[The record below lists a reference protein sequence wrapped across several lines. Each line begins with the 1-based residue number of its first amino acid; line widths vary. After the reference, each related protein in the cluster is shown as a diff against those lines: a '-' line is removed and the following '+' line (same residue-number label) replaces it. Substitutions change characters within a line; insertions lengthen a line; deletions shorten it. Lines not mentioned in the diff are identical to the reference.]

1 MSNPIDELLKRTI
14 PEKLWHYTSIQGFQ
28 GIVASKSVWA
38 TDLRFL
44 NDREEFIHARNIA
57 NKIVSATAELDAN
70 GFLSREFLA
79 KAVTLA
85 FDSGPLANSQV
96 FVASFSAAEDQ
107 LGQWRAYSHGSSGVS
122 LAFDL
127 KAFRPPADTGTLVS
141 FAPCVYDLV
150 EKEELVLHA
159 LHHFREEVGGY
170 RERAFKAACDLNPEK
185 RMSKDKEQVVKE
197 FLEANPSKKAP
208 SEDFQAAVIKTR
220 IDCLRIA
227 ALLKHSSFEEESEWR
242 LVFPTLMD
250 RAIPMNNPPRF
261 RAEKTTLIPYIAH
274 PFSAVGPLP
283 LVDIIL
289 GPGSDENSVFAA
301 RRFLKSQDL
310 NLEPRLSKVPYRA
323 S

>member
-1 MSNPIDELLKRTI
+1 MSNPIDELLRTPI

-28 GIVASKSVWA
+28 GIVASKSMWA

-57 NKIVSATAELDAN
+57 DRIVAAAPELDAN
-70 GFLSREFLA
+70 GFLNREFLA

-85 FDSGPLANSQV
+85 FDSGPLANSEV

-107 LGQWRAYSHGSSGVS
+107 LGQWRGYSHGSSGVS

-127 KAFRPPADTGTLVS
+127 KAFRPPADIGTLVS
-141 FAPCVYDLV
+141 FAPCVYDPV

-159 LHHFREEVGGY
+159 LHHFKEEVGGY
-170 RERAFKAACDLNPEK
+170 RERVFKAACDVNPEK
-185 RMSKDKEQVVKE
+185 FTSKDKEQVVKE
-197 FLEANPSKKAP
+197 FLEANPSKKES
-208 SEDFQAAVIKTR
+208 SEKVIAAAFHTR
-220 IDCLRIA
+220 IDCMRIA

-242 LVFPTLMD
+242 LALPTLMD
-250 RAIPMNNPPRF
+250 PTTPMSNPPRF
-261 RAEKTTLIPYIAH
+261 RVEKTTLIPYIAH
-274 PFSAVGPLP
+274 PFSTAGPLP

-289 GPGSDENSVFAA
+289 GPGSDDNSVFAA
-301 RRFLKSQDL
+301 QRFLKSQGL
-310 NLEPRLSKVPYRA
+310 NLKPRLSKVPYRA